1 MDYLDL
7 AKQFLNSLFQ
17 FKKHGHRKEISEN
30 MQGEPLAI
38 LFLLERKNITLPS
51 EMSSEMNISSARVA
65 AMLNSL
71 ENKELITRQI
81 DTTDRRKI
89 QVSLTDKGKRLAEE
103 HGKKAEDRVAKMLKL
118 LGEHDATELVRIT
131 EKLVT
136 LTSKVKEDK

>member
-7 AKQFLNSLFQ
+7 AKQFLNCLFQ

-30 MQGEPLAI
+30 MQGETLAI
-38 LFLLERKNITLPS
+38 LYLLERKNIALPS

-71 ENKELITRQI
+71 ENKELVTRQI

-89 QVSLTDKGKRLAEE
+89 LVSLTEKGKKLAEE
-103 HGKKAEDRVAKMLKL
+103 HGKKVEGHTAKMLEL

-131 EKLVT
+131 AKLVT
-136 LTSKVKEDK
+136 LSSKARED